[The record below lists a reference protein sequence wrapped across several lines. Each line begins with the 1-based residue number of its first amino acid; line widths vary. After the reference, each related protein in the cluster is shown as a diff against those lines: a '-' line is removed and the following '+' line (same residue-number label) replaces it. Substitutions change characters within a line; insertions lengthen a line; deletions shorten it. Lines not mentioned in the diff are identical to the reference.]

1 MGKHHDQE
9 YKEYVSK
16 LIVEEG
22 RKARE
27 VAYELEIPYGTV
39 SKWVANYK
47 RKTQAGKSTDKYITP
62 SEHEKVLSQKDK
74 EIQKLKEENEILKKA
89 MHIFTKHQE

>member
-1 MGKHHDQE
+1 MGKHHNQE

-22 RKARE
+22 RKVRE
-27 VAYELEIPYGTV
+27 VAYELEIPYGTL
-39 SKWVANYK
+39 SRWVADYK
-47 RKTQAGKSTDKYITP
+47 QKKRSGKSTDKYITP